1 MPESANKQIE
11 RVRKLCL
18 ALPETSEKLSH
29 GEPTFF
35 VRKKVFAMCSINH
48 HHDGHIAVCLP
59 AAIGIQEMLIK
70 KDPRKF
76 YRPPYVGV
84 RGWVGVE
91 LERVSDR
98 ELSMHIREAWRLI
111 APEKLRHSLGEES

>member
-98 ELSMHIREAWRLI
+98 ELSLHIREAWRLI
-111 APEKLRHSLGEES
+111 APEKLRRLLKEES